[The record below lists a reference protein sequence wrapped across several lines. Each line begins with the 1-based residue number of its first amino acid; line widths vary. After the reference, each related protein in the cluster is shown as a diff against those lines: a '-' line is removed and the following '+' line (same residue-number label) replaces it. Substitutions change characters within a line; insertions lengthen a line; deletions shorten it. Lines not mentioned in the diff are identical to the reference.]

1 MNKLKKIGLS
11 ALAGSLVAFS
21 ANAGEMSVS
30 GSAGLY
36 IGNVDEG
43 KGSAFT
49 SMGDSIAFTGSG
61 ELDNGMTIK
70 LYYELDGD
78 ESMNGTASS
87 DSGIDNFDTHYLTVS
102 GDFGSFTYN
111 GHGLGGPLDDMD
123 DKTPNAYEEA
133 WDAGNS
139 AADDTLVGKSQ
150 NDSFHYSSPTISGA
164 TLSVSH
170 SEINNSGITGSYNEY
185 GITIKPEMVE
195 GLEVGYAF
203 AENEA
208 TATRTVD
215 QDTAYIKY
223 AYGPVTVG
231 YQVAESES
239 SDNSNGVGD
248 DFETTAYG
256 ITFAVND
263 NMSIGYGVFDA
274 DYTSTSLSD
283 QESKAITAS
292 YTMGSMTIGGLIG
305 SDDNIKGQAADD
317 NDKYEI
323 GLSFAF

>member
-11 ALAGSLVAFS
+11 ALTGSLVAFS
-21 ANAGEMSVS
+21 ANAGEMAVT

-43 KGSAFT
+43 VSSAFT
-49 SMGDSIAFTGSG
+49 SMSDSIAFTGSG
-61 ELDNGMTIK
+61 ELDNGMSIK

-78 ESMNGTASS
+78 ESAGTPGSAN
-87 DSGIDNFDTHYLTVS
+87 DNFDTHYLTVS

-123 DKTPNAYEEA
+123 DKMPTAYEEA
-133 WDAGNS
+133 WDAGND

-150 NDSFHYSSPTISGA
+150 DDSFHYTSPTVSGA
-164 TLSVSH
+164 TFSVSH

-185 GITIKPEMVE
+185 GITVKPEMVE

-208 TATRTVD
+208 TATKQVD

-231 YQVAESES
+231 YQVAESET
-239 SDNSNGVGD
+239 SDGSTAVGD
-248 DFETTAYG
+248 AFETKAYG
-256 ITFAVND
+256 VTFAVND
-263 NMSIGYGVFDA
+263 NMSIGYGVFEA
-274 DYTSTSLSD
+274 DYTLASKSD

-292 YTMGSMTIGGLIG
+292 YTMGSMTIAGLIG
-305 SDDNIKGQAADD
+305 SDDNIKGEAAND